1 VASLSGLLV
10 IPLLLHHL
18 GVAAFGIWSLVTT
31 TTSYLNLSS
40 LGIGNVTTKLVA
52 EDAGRDREAVIRV
65 VNTNLCALCGL
76 AVVAAAIGIGISIA
90 APEIF
95 RIPRGYETDTV
106 ISFAIVAVGL
116 AVSLPVGLSFG
127 VLTGFQRY
135 DLIGLCNATTVGA
148 VGLASVAVVLSG
160 GGLIPLALATT
171 LVGLASGVLP
181 TALAVR
187 LIPGIRISPK
197 LVDRRSI
204 RRTASLSVWYLIQ
217 NLASVI
223 GLDIDLVVVGIII
236 GVKGVALYA
245 IGAKIGQIAD
255 RGVGPLQQVFFP
267 HVSAVSMEK
276 DARVQIAAVLI
287 DGTRTVMAVA
297 LPLGLILAI
306 LAQPG
311 IQAWVGPGYGV
322 SAQVVAVFGGIAIF
336 GSLTTASWQILGGM
350 GRARLAA
357 LVGLTDALV
366 NLGISIGLAKPLGPP
381 GVALGTMI
389 SIAVINV
396 PVILWVTTRLV
407 GVPFKRLLRRAVL
420 PHALPAA
427 VTSGALLLLEPTLHG
442 SVAAV
447 LGCAAGAFLLYE
459 GVFILWGAV
468 PAERS
473 RLLGSL
479 PGPLQRLIRHH
490 VSR

>member
-1 VASLSGLLV
+1 
-10 IPLLLHHL
+10 
-18 GVAAFGIWSLVTT
+18 
-31 TTSYLNLSS
+31 
-40 LGIGNVTTKLVA
+40 
-52 EDAGRDREAVIRV
+52 
-65 VNTNLCALCGL
+65 
-76 AVVAAAIGIGISIA
+76 
-90 APEIF
+90 
-95 RIPRGYETDTV
+95 
-106 ISFAIVAVGL
+106 
-116 AVSLPVGLSFG
+116 
-127 VLTGFQRY
+127 
-135 DLIGLCNATTVGA
+135 
-148 VGLASVAVVLSG
+148 
-160 GGLIPLALATT
+160 
-171 LVGLASGVLP
+171 
-181 TALAVR
+181 
-187 LIPGIRISPK
+187 
-197 LVDRRSI
+197 
-204 RRTASLSVWYLIQ
+204 
-217 NLASVI
+217 
-223 GLDIDLVVVGIII
+223 
-236 GVKGVALYA
+236 
-245 IGAKIGQIAD
+245 
-255 RGVGPLQQVFFP
+255 
-267 HVSAVSMEK
+267 
-276 DARVQIAAVLI
+276 
-287 DGTRTVMAVA
+287 VMAVA